1 MSCGAYRDE
10 PQRTMRERMLDSET
24 PDSWLY
30 SRDRHSVRML
40 SVGANELAIYGPG
53 HRRSVIAFA
62 NDSERHAFRQQSA
75 AALLAAGYILQGFRV
90 ERRRG
95 SDRRTIPRVGD
106 ERRQSSGL

>member
-1 MSCGAYRDE
+1 MAERTLDPE
-10 PQRTMRERMLDSET
+10 P

-30 SRDRHSVRML
+30 LRDRHSVRIL

-62 NDSERHAFRQQSA
+62 NDSERNAFRQQSA
-75 AALLAAGYILQGFRV
+75 AALLAAGYVLRGFRV

-95 SDRRTIPRVGD
+95 ADRRVVPRASD
-106 ERRQSSGL
+106 ERRQDS